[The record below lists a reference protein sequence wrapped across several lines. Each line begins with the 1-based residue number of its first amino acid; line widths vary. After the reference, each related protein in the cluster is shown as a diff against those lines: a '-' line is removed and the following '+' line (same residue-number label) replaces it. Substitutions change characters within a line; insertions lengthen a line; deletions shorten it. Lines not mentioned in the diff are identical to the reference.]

1 MICVSVQE
9 KRLQDC
15 LEILKGVPMAEIRA
29 DLCKLTIPEL
39 EKVVESHPNLIITCR
54 IANSSI
60 EFAREQIITAIRKGA
75 KYVDIEIE
83 APIDYLEYVKTYA
96 QVNGAKVII
105 SYHNYEET
113 QSIEELELIADICK
127 RKGADIVKIVTTAK
141 EISDAVRILGL
152 YKRGNWAKEF
162 KTNNYSD
169 NKDVMLLAF
178 SMGEVGKFSRYLSL
192 KLGAPFTYVSLPG
205 AATAPGQYT
214 VDEME
219 KLLKK
224 GAIELNY
231 NFTTQSTTIPCS
243 KSVAQRAILA
253 AAFAKGVTRL
263 GNFEPCND
271 ISAALQVIGQL
282 GCKIKVE
289 QENIIEIESGG
300 VEAIKE
306 KFMADL
312 LAIPDANEL
321 EWILN
326 AGESGLLSR
335 LLVPFAAF
343 LTDSVSREDTSHLNE
358 KNMAINIVGTG
369 SLISRNIKE
378 AATAI
383 NALGTTCTTAEN
395 GHLPFKVS
403 GQIRAQQ
410 IKVSGRES
418 SQTISGLLMM
428 LPLLPF
434 DTTLE
439 VVNPVSLPYISLTLE
454 LLEEFGVTIS
464 INNFNPH
471 KLLFTIH
478 GNQQYRA
485 CSLHLEPDWSSASLF
500 AVGYALASMRNRK
513 LIAQNEGAVAENVP
527 FGLESMKIG
536 TNQADE
542 AVLDVLRSVGVKV
555 DIKQSESKKGLSDIY
570 IEASDSLES
579 FEFDATNAPD
589 LFPALALLALFCKGR
604 SIIGGVGRLLEKESN
619 RARSIFTEL
628 TAIGADI
635 DIVGDY
641 MYINGNMRISPQGS
655 VGSGDTEE
663 EKWCNLHSHNDH
675 RIAMSLIIAS
685 IFSRSRCFLDDIKC
699 INKSFPSFLSRL

>member
-9 KRLQDC
+9 SSLNGC
-15 LEILKGVPMAEIRA
+15 LEILKGVPMAEVRA
-29 DLCKLTIPEL
+29 DLCKLTIQEL

-83 APIDYLEYVKTYA
+83 APVDYLEYVKTYA

-105 SYHNYEET
+105 SYHNYEAT

-127 RKGADIVKIVTTAK
+127 RKGADIVKIVTTAND
-141 EISDAVRILGL
+141 ISDAVRTLSL
-152 YKRGNWAKEF
+152 YKRGHWAKEF

-178 SMGEVGKFSRYLSL
+178 SMGEAGQFSRYLSI
-192 KLGAPFTYVSLPG
+192 KFGAPFTYVSLPG

-214 VDEME
+214 VEEME

-231 NFTTQSTTIPCS
+231 NFTRQSTTIPCS

-263 GNFEPCND
+263 RNFEPCND
-271 ISAALQVIGQL
+271 ISAALQVVEQF
-282 GCKIKVE
+282 GCKVKVA

-306 KFMADL
+306 KFKADL
-312 LAIPDANEL
+312 LSTPNEKEF
-321 EWILN
+321 EWNLN

-335 LLVPFAAF
+335 LLAPFAAYIS
-343 LTDSVSREDTSHLNE
+343 DYASRDLLDKEIV
-358 KNMAINIVGTG
+358 INIIGNG
-369 SLISRNIKE
+369 SLISRNMKE
-378 AATAI
+378 TAVAI
-383 NALGTTCTTAEN
+383 NAIGATCTTAEN
-395 GHLPFKVS
+395 GHLPFKVR
-403 GQIRAQQ
+403 GQIRTQQ
-410 IKVSGRES
+410 IRVSGRES

-454 LLEEFGVTIS
+454 LLEEFGVTIG
-464 INNFNPH
+464 INNFNLH
-471 KLLFTIH
+471 KLLFTIP

-485 CSLHLEPDWSSASLF
+485 CSLNLEPDWSSASFF
-500 AVGYALASMRNRK
+500 AVGYALASMRNKRF
-513 LIAQNEGAVAENVP
+513 AAYSEAGNTGNVR
-527 FGLESMKIG
+527 FCLKEMKIG

-542 AVLDVLRSVGVKV
+542 AVLGVLTSVGVKV
-555 DIKQSESKKGLSDIY
+555 EIKPSGSKKGFSDIY
-570 IEASDSLES
+570 IEAPDSLDS
-579 FEFDATNAPD
+579 FEFDATNTPD

-619 RARSIFTEL
+619 RARSIFTEF
-628 TAIGADI
+628 TSFGADI

-675 RIAMSLIIAS
+675 RIAMSLIVAS
-685 IFSRSRCFLDDIKC
+685 IFVGYRCFLNDIEC